1 VEGLPLVATTGRR
14 AATRIVSQLRRVVL
28 LRHGRTEWN
37 ATGRFQGQLDSPLD
51 LIGRAQAAAAAVAV
65 SPMQPDA
72 LVSSDLA
79 RALDTAAAVAA
90 EAGTEVAVDQRLREI
105 DLGQWQGLTRAEARA
120 QFPEEYARWQ
130 AGEDARRGGG
140 ETYAE
145 VGVRAA
151 ECVAEWLDRLGSGSL
166 LVAVTHGG
174 TARATI
180 GTLLGMAPDSWWR
193 LAPLSNCRWSLLA
206 DMGRGWRLEEH
217 NAGSPPE
224 EETGDDAR

>member
-1 VEGLPLVATTGRR
+1 VERLPVAATPGRR
-14 AATRIVSQLRRVVL
+14 VAAGVSQLRRVVL

-37 ATGRFQGQLDSPLD
+37 ASGRFQGQLDSPLD
-51 LIGRAQAAAAAVAV
+51 LIGRAQAEAAAVAV
-65 SPMQPDA
+65 APMQPDG
-72 LVSSDLA
+72 LVSSDLT
-79 RALDTAAAVAA
+79 RALDTANAVSA
-90 EAGTEVAVDQRLREI
+90 EAGTDVAIDPRLREI
-105 DLGQWQGLTRAEARA
+105 HLGEWQGLTRAEARA
-120 QFPEEYARWQ
+120 KFPDEYTRWQ
-130 AGEDARRGGG
+130 TGEDARRGGG

-145 VGVRAA
+145 VGARAA
-151 ECVAEWLDRLGSGSL
+151 ECVYDWLDQLGPGSL

>member
-1 VEGLPLVATTGRR
+1 VTEA
-14 AATRIVSQLRRVVL
+14 RRVVL

-51 LIGRAQAAAAAVAV
+51 VVGKAQAIAAGVAVA
-65 SPMQPDA
+65 PMRPDA
-72 LVSSDLA
+72 LVSSDLI
-79 RALDTAAAVAA
+79 RALDTAGAVSD
-90 EAGTEVAVDQRLREI
+90 VIDQDLAVDPRLREV
-105 DLGQWQGLTRAEARA
+105 DLGAWQGLTRAEART
-120 QFPEEYARWQ
+120 QFPDEYARWQ
-130 AGEDARRGGG
+130 AGEDARRGSG

-145 VGVRAA
+145 VGARAA
-151 ECVAEWLDRLGSGSL
+151 ECIHDWLSQLEPGSL
-166 LVAVTHGG
+166 LLAVTHGG

-180 GTLLGMAPDSWWR
+180 GTLLDMPPDAWWR

>member
-1 VEGLPLVATTGRR
+1 VTARR
-14 AATRIVSQLRRVVL
+14 IVL

-51 LIGRAQAAAAAVAV
+51 AVGRAQAVAAAVAV
-65 SPMQPDA
+65 APMRPDA
-72 LVSSDLA
+72 IVASDLS
-79 RALDTAAAVAA
+79 RAVDTAAPLASALGL
-90 EAGTEVAVDQRLREI
+90 EPSCDPRLREI
-105 DLGQWQGLTRAEARA
+105 HLGAWQGLTRSEARDR
-120 QFPEEYARWQ
+120 FPQEYASWQ
-130 AGEDARRGGG
+130 SGADERRGGG

-145 VGVRAA
+145 VGARAA
-151 ECVAEWLDRLGSGSL
+151 ACVLEWSDRLGAGST

-180 GTLLGMAPDSWWR
+180 GTLLELPATTWWR
-193 LAPLSNCRWSLLA
+193 LAPLANCRWSLLS
-206 DMGRGWRLEEH
+206 DGGRGWRLEEH

>member
-1 VEGLPLVATTGRR
+1 VSGR
-14 AATRIVSQLRRVVL
+14 SRRVVL

-51 LIGRAQAAAAAVAV
+51 LIGKAQALGAAVAV
-65 SPMQPDA
+65 APMEPDA
-72 LVSSDLA
+72 IVSSDLSRAADTA
-79 RALDTAAAVAA
+79 RAVTAEVGVELALDP
-90 EAGTEVAVDQRLREI
+90 RLREI
-105 DLGQWQGLTRAEARA
+105 DLGAWQGLTRAEARERY
-120 QFPEEYARWQ
+120 PDEYAGWQ
-130 AGEDARRGGG
+130 AGEDERRGGG

-145 VGVRAA
+145 VGARAA
-151 ECVAEWLDRLGSGSL
+151 ECVVEWLDTLGAGAT

-180 GTLLGMAPDSWWR
+180 GTLLGLPPDTWWR
-193 LAPLSNCRWSLLA
+193 LAPLGNCRWSLLG
-206 DMGRGWRLEEH
+206 DIGRGWRLEEH

>member
-1 VEGLPLVATTGRR
+1 
-14 AATRIVSQLRRVVL
+14 VSQLRRVVL

-51 LIGRAQAAAAAVAV
+51 AVGRAQAVAAGVAVA
-65 SPMQPDA
+65 PMQPDA
-72 LVSSDLA
+72 LVSSDLI
-79 RALDTAAAVAA
+79 RALDTASAVS
-90 EAGTEVAVDQRLREI
+90 EEIDQDIAVDPRLREI
-105 DLGQWQGLTRAEARA
+105 DLGAWQGLTRVEARA
-120 QFPEEYARWQ
+120 QFPAEYAAWQ
-130 AGEDARRGGG
+130 AGEDARRGSG

-145 VGVRAA
+145 VGARAV
-151 ECVAEWLDRLGSGSL
+151 ECLHDWFDQLEPGSL

-180 GTLLGMAPDSWWR
+180 GTLLDMEPDSWWR

>member
-1 VEGLPLVATTGRR
+1 VTEA
-14 AATRIVSQLRRVVL
+14 RRVVL

-51 LIGRAQAAAAAVAV
+51 AVGKAQALAAGIAVA
-65 SPMQPDA
+65 PMRPDV
-72 LVSSDLA
+72 LVSSDLI
-79 RALDTAAAVAA
+79 RALDTAGAVSD
-90 EAGTEVAVDQRLREI
+90 VIDQDIAVDQRLREV
-105 DLGQWQGLTRAEARA
+105 DLGEWQGLTRSEART
-120 QFPEEYARWQ
+120 QFPDEYARWQ
-130 AGEDARRGGG
+130 AGEDARRGSG

-145 VGVRAA
+145 VGARAV
-151 ECVAEWLDRLGSGSL
+151 ECIHDWLEQLSPGSL
-166 LVAVTHGG
+166 LLAVTHGG

-180 GTLLGMAPDSWWR
+180 GTLLDMPPDTWWR